1 MNARIELLT
10 RGRSV
15 ASLLGITFDELLE
28 RVTALERAG
37 YSASSALDR
46 LVLDWPD

>member
-1 MNARIELLT
+1 MDTRIELFT

-28 RVTALERAG
+28 RVTTLERAG
-37 YSASSALDR
+37 YTPSTALDR